1 MLTEPVK
8 YDSKN
13 REFIISQRQVEIM
26 IKGLENIEEL
36 EMHEYSD
43 KIEELMAESK
53 NNPNALTTFIN
64 YLN

>member
-53 NNPNALTTFIN
+53 NNPYALTTFIN